1 MIWQIVKKQGLLL
14 WRNPGQL
21 LLLVGLPVILIAILG
36 TALSSMM
43 EGRGPR
49 N

>member
-21 LLLVGLPVILIAILG
+21 LLLIGLPVHFNCDFRYG
-36 TALSSMM
+36 TQQHD
-43 EGRGPR
+43 GRSGPR